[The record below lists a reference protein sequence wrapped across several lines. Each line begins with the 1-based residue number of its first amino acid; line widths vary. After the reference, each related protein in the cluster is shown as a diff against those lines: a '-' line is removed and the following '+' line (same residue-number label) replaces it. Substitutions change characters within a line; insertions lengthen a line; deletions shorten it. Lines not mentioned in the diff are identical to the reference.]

1 MSTFFIMNMKMSA
14 SLPWKLCRPQHTC
27 RLVIWLSNEDE
38 GFFSSHISNC
48 LSFYGLFLRVEPI
61 MECAEELEVDIPLL
75 WKYLAEMMGQSAFDG
90 NLNLDK
96 LLLDCVLKYVS
107 KQKAAKLFFHLLETA
122 ANDTVSPS
130 WHFLGISVSALVRFL
145 NFCLLHLSSQHFCE
159 LVYK

>member
-1 MSTFFIMNMKMSA
+1 MNMKMSV
-14 SLPWKLCRPQHTC
+14 SLPWKLDKPQHTC

-38 GFFSSHISNC
+38 GFFSSNISNC
-48 LSFYGLFLRVEPI
+48 LSLYGLFLRVEPI

-122 ANDTVSPS
+122 ANDTVSPF

-145 NFCLLHLSSQHFCE
+145 NFCLLHPSSHHFCE

>member
-1 MSTFFIMNMKMSA
+1 MKMSA
-14 SLPWKLCRPQHTC
+14 SLPWKLVKPQHTC

-38 GFFSSHISNC
+38 GFFSSNISNC
-48 LSFYGLFLRVEPI
+48 LSLYGLFLRVEPI

-122 ANDTVSPS
+122 ANDTVSPF

-145 NFCLLHLSSQHFCE
+145 NFCLLHPSSHHFCE

>member
-1 MSTFFIMNMKMSA
+1 MNMKMSA
-14 SLPWKLCRPQHTC
+14 SLPWKLGKPQHTC

-48 LSFYGLFLRVEPI
+48 LSLYGLFLRVEPI
-61 MECAEELEVDIPLL
+61 MKSAEDLEVDIPLL

-122 ANDTVSPS
+122 ANDTVSPF

-145 NFCLLHLSSQHFCE
+145 NFCLLHPSSHHFCE